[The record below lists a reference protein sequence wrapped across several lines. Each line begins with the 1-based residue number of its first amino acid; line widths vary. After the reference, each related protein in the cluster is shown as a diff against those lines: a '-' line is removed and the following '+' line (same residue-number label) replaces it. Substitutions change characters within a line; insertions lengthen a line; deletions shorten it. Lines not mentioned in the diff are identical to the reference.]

1 MNMSQRISGFQ
12 ASPIRRLVPYANQAK
27 QRGVKVYHLNI
38 GQPDIKTP
46 VQVIEAIQGYD
57 KNIIAY
63 GQSEGEFEVRQGLQS
78 YYRSFG
84 VEIAVEDIMITTGG
98 SEALQFAFMTLCD
111 PGDEVIVP
119 EPFYTNVASFA
130 RSAMVDL
137 VAVTSTMDNGFA
149 LPPIET
155 FEERMNERTK
165 AVLLCSPNNPTGY
178 IFSPQ
183 EFETILR
190 LVHKHD
196 IFLIVD
202 EVYREFCYD
211 HHTFTSVLRY
221 PEYAERVIVVDSFSK
236 RYSMCGSRI
245 GALVSRNHAV
255 LEGAMK
261 LAQARLCPP
270 DIEQVAAVAAL
281 QTPRRYLDEVR
292 NEYQQRRDFI
302 VKALRSIPGVE
313 CTVPNGAFYLVAKLP
328 VDDAE
333 AFATFLLRDFDL
345 DGETVMVAPA
355 EGFYVTK
362 GLGKHEVR
370 IAYVLN
376 THDLER
382 AMRCLRHALAV
393 YPGRMLE

>member
-137 VAVTSTMDNGFA
+137 VAVTSTMENGFA
-149 LPPIET
+149 CLP
-155 FEERMNERTK
+155 
-165 AVLLCSPNNPTGY
+165 
-178 IFSPQ
+178 
-183 EFETILR
+183 
-190 LVHKHD
+190 
-196 IFLIVD
+196 
-202 EVYREFCYD
+202 
-211 HHTFTSVLRY
+211 
-221 PEYAERVIVVDSFSK
+221 
-236 RYSMCGSRI
+236 SRPSS
-245 GALVSRNHAV
+245 A
-255 LEGAMK
+255 
-261 LAQARLCPP
+261 
-270 DIEQVAAVAAL
+270 
-281 QTPRRYLDEVR
+281 
-292 NEYQQRRDFI
+292 
-302 VKALRSIPGVE
+302 
-313 CTVPNGAFYLVAKLP
+313 
-328 VDDAE
+328 
-333 AFATFLLRDFDL
+333 
-345 DGETVMVAPA
+345 
-355 EGFYVTK
+355 
-362 GLGKHEVR
+362 
-370 IAYVLN
+370 
-376 THDLER
+376 
-382 AMRCLRHALAV
+382 
-393 YPGRMLE
+393 

>member
-1 MNMSQRISGFQ
+1 
-12 ASPIRRLVPYANQAK
+12 
-27 QRGVKVYHLNI
+27 
-38 GQPDIKTP
+38 
-46 VQVIEAIQGYD
+46 
-57 KNIIAY
+57 
-63 GQSEGEFEVRQGLQS
+63 
-78 YYRSFG
+78 
-84 VEIAVEDIMITTGG
+84 
-98 SEALQFAFMTLCD
+98 
-111 PGDEVIVP
+111 
-119 EPFYTNVASFA
+119 
-130 RSAMVDL
+130 
-137 VAVTSTMDNGFA
+137 
-149 LPPIET
+149 
-155 FEERMNERTK
+155 
-165 AVLLCSPNNPTGY
+165 
-178 IFSPQ
+178 
-183 EFETILR
+183 
-190 LVHKHD
+190 
-196 IFLIVD
+196 
-202 EVYREFCYD
+202 
-211 HHTFTSVLRY
+211 
-221 PEYAERVIVVDSFSK
+221 
-236 RYSMCGSRI
+236 
-245 GALVSRNHAV
+245 
-255 LEGAMK
+255 MK

-362 GLGKHEVR
+362 GLGKNEVR

-382 AMRCLRHALAV
+382 AMRCLRHALEA

>member
-137 VAVTSTMDNGFA
+137 VAVTSTMENGFA

-165 AVLLCSPNNPTGY
+165 AVLLCSPNNPTA
-178 IFSPQ
+178 
-183 EFETILR
+183 
-190 LVHKHD
+190 
-196 IFLIVD
+196 
-202 EVYREFCYD
+202 
-211 HHTFTSVLRY
+211 TFFPRKN
-221 PEYAERVIVVDSFSK
+221 SK
-236 RYSMCGSRI
+236 RSC
-245 GALVSRNHAV
+245 AW
-255 LEGAMK
+255 
-261 LAQARLCPP
+261 
-270 DIEQVAAVAAL
+270 
-281 QTPRRYLDEVR
+281 
-292 NEYQQRRDFI
+292 
-302 VKALRSIPGVE
+302 SIS
-313 CTVPNGAFYLVAKLP
+313 T
-328 VDDAE
+328 
-333 AFATFLLRDFDL
+333 TFS
-345 DGETVMVAPA
+345 
-355 EGFYVTK
+355 
-362 GLGKHEVR
+362 
-370 IAYVLN
+370 
-376 THDLER
+376 
-382 AMRCLRHALAV
+382 
-393 YPGRMLE
+393 